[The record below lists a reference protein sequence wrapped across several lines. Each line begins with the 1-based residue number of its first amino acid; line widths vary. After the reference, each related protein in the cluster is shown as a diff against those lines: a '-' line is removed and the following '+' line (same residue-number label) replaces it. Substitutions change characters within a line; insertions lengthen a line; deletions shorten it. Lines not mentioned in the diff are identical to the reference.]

1 MAATGS
7 SLLHE
12 YTTLTTRRHTTA
24 NHLAHRL
31 GRLRFIVIGGLLA
44 LVVPSG
50 YLAWHAQQ
58 QIKWEALYQNRAL
71 AEAFSQRIDDQLKQ
85 WIAKEEKR
93 PVSDFEFLQVA
104 SQGVK
109 VGYLQISPL
118 SQWPV
123 SEEIPG
129 LLGYFQVDENGRF
142 SSPLLPEN
150 ERQALDWGVSEDDIE
165 KRRRWNAQVHD
176 ILSANQL
183 VSRRQKSLPTMTSRA
198 NVQSVGMSSFSSDAG
213 SAAPAAPSAP
223 AAESDTNAVYAQK
236 GFDTLN
242 QAVARQ
248 KNALGR
254 IEELRLDKQF
264 DTQDKKLGSALAEA
278 KQKVAPPEQRALR
291 KEQSVSFANDALP
304 EVMSN
309 EQAEPAQRPIKLFE
323 SEVDAYEIARL
334 DSGHFVLF
342 RKVWQGGRRLIQGF
356 LIDQSAFIEGAIRK
370 NFLQTPLA
378 TMCNLIVAFQG
389 DLLSV
394 VSGTPQDY
402 RATYVSPSDIQGMLL
417 LQDSLS
423 IPLSEMQ
430 LIFSLQQLPSG
441 PGARVVTL
449 TSLVLLMA
457 LLVVFYLFYRL
468 GAKQIRLAQQ
478 QQNFVSAVSHELKT
492 PLTSIRMFSEMLK
505 EGWVSPDKQRE
516 YYTYISEESERLS
529 RLIAN
534 VLQLAR
540 MERQENSL
548 DIKPTTLRSL
558 MDLVRSRSATQLERA
573 GFHLNIETSEAWLEK
588 TVNVDADA
596 LLQIMLNLIDN
607 ALKFAAH
614 ADKKQ
619 IDIRIEQERDLP
631 VICVRDYGPGV
642 PPQDLSKI
650 FDLFY
655 RIGNELTR
663 ETKGTGIGL
672 ALVRE
677 LTEAMGGRVSVINQ
691 TPGAEFRVALTY

>member
-1 MAATGS
+1 MIKG
-7 SLLHE
+7 
-12 YTTLTTRRHTTA
+12 RHIHA
-24 NHLAHRL
+24 NPLAHRL
-31 GRLRFIVIGGLLA
+31 GRLRFIVIAGLIA

-58 QIKWEALYQNRAL
+58 QIKWESLYQNRSL
-71 AEAFSQRIDDQLKQ
+71 AEAFTQRIDDQLRQ

-109 VGYLQISPL
+109 VGYLQVSPL

-150 ERQALDWGVSEDDIE
+150 ERQALDWGVSEADIE
-165 KRRRWNAQVHD
+165 KRRQWNAQVHD

-183 VSRRQKSLPTMTSRA
+183 VSRRQETSPPAKSNE
-198 NVQSVGMSSFSSDAG
+198 NVVPAGMPALSSTGGA
-213 SAAPAAPSAP
+213 AAPRAP
-223 AAESDTNAVYAQK
+223 APTAPASESNTYAVYAQK

-242 QAVARQ
+242 QAVPPQ

-254 IEELRLDKQF
+254 IEELRLDKHF
-264 DTQDKKLGSALAEA
+264 DSDDKKFDSALAEA
-278 KQKVAPPEQRALR
+278 KQKKAAPEQRTLR
-291 KEQSVSFANDALP
+291 KEQSVSFADVALP
-304 EVMSN
+304 EVSKI
-309 EQAEPAQRPIKLFE
+309 EKSESVQRPIKLFE
-323 SEVDAYEIARL
+323 SEVDAYEMARL
-334 DSGHFVLF
+334 QSGHFVLF

-370 NFLQTPLA
+370 NFLQTPLSS
-378 TMCNLIVAFQG
+378 MSNLIVAFQG
-389 DLLSV
+389 NVLSV
-394 VSGTPQDY
+394 VSGTPQNE
-402 RATYVSPSDIQGMLL
+402 RAAYSSPGDIQGMLL

-430 LIFSLQQLPSG
+430 LIFSLQKLPSG
-441 PGARVVTL
+441 PGAQVVTM
-449 TSLVLLMA
+449 TSLVLLAA
-457 LLVVFYLFYRL
+457 LLAVFYLFYRL
-468 GAKQIRLAQQ
+468 GSKQIRLAQQ

-505 EGWVSPDKQRE
+505 EGWVTPEKQRE

-540 MERQENSL
+540 MERQDNSL
-548 DIKPTTLRSL
+548 DIKPHSVRSL
-558 MDLVRSRSATQLERA
+558 LDLVRSRSATQLERA
-573 GFHLNIETSEAWLEK
+573 GFILTIEASDVWLEK
-588 TVNVDADA
+588 SINVDADA
-596 LLQIMLNLIDN
+596 FLQIMLNLIDN
-607 ALKFAAH
+607 ALKFAAQ
-614 ADKKQ
+614 AEKKH
-619 IDIRIEQERDLP
+619 IDIRIEQDRDQP
-631 VICVRDYGPGV
+631 VICVRDYGPGI
-642 PPQDLSKI
+642 PPEDIGKI

-677 LTEAMGGRVSVINQ
+677 LTEAMGGRVSVVNRH
-691 TPGAEFRVALTY
+691 PGAEFRLLLNT

>member
-1 MAATGS
+1 MIKRRPTHANN
-7 SLLHE
+7 
-12 YTTLTTRRHTTA
+12 LT
-24 NHLAHRL
+24 HRL
-31 GRLRFIVIGGLLA
+31 GRLRLVVIAGLIA

-58 QIKWEALYQNRAL
+58 QIKWESLYQNRAL
-71 AEAFSQRIDDQLKQ
+71 AEAFAQRIDDQLKQ

-123 SEEIPG
+123 SEDIPG
-129 LLGYFQVDENGRF
+129 LLGYFQVDEKGRF

-150 ERQALDWGVSEDDIE
+150 ERQALDWGVSETDIE
-165 KRRRWNAQVHD
+165 QRRKRNAQVHD

-183 VSRRQKSLPTMTSRA
+183 VSRRQDSSPPAKSRE
-198 NVQSVGMSSFSSDAG
+198 NVVPVGMPALSSTAG
-213 SAAPAAPSAP
+213 AAAPAAPAPIAP
-223 AAESDTNAVYAQK
+223 AAESDMDAVYAQK

-264 DTQDKKLGSALAEA
+264 DAKDTKLDAALAEA
-278 KQKVAPPEQRALR
+278 KQKKMPSEQRALR
-291 KEQSVSFANDALP
+291 KEQSVSFADVELP
-304 EVMSN
+304 EVSPI
-309 EQAEPAQRPIKLFE
+309 EKYESVQRPIKLFE

-334 DSGHFVLF
+334 ESGHFVLF
-342 RKVWQGGRRLIQGF
+342 RKVWQGGRRLIQGL

-370 NFLQTPLA
+370 DFLQTPLA
-378 TMCNLIVAFQG
+378 SMSNLIVAFQG
-389 DLLSV
+389 NVLSV
-394 VSGTPQDY
+394 VSGIPQDY
-402 RATYVSPSDIQGMLL
+402 RATYSSPGDIQGMLL
-417 LQDSLS
+417 LQDNLS

-430 LIFSLQQLPSG
+430 LVFSLQQLPNG
-441 PGARVVTL
+441 PGARVVTI
-449 TSLVLLMA
+449 TSLVLLAA
-457 LLVVFYLFYRL
+457 LLAVFYLFYRL
-468 GAKQIRLAQQ
+468 GSKQIRLAQQ

-505 EGWVSPDKQRE
+505 EGWVTPEKQRE

-540 MERQENSL
+540 MERQDNSL
-548 DIKPTTLRSL
+548 DIKPHSIRSL
-558 MDLVRSRSATQLERA
+558 LDLVRSRSATQLERA
-573 GFHLNIETSEAWLEK
+573 GFQLNIEASDVWLEK
-588 TVNVDADA
+588 SINVDADA
-596 LLQIMLNLIDN
+596 FLQIMLNLIDN
-607 ALKFAAH
+607 ALKFAAQ
-614 ADKKQ
+614 ANKKQ
-619 IDIRIEQERDLP
+619 IDVRVEQERDQP
-631 VICVRDYGPGV
+631 VICVRDYGPGI
-642 PPQDLSKI
+642 PPEDIGKI

-677 LTEAMGGRVSVINQ
+677 LTDAMGGRVSVVNRN
-691 TPGAEFRVALTY
+691 PGAEFRLLLNT